1 MYSTQLYND
10 SKNQADFDVLWW
22 LSEMQ
27 NICFIAELFK
37 TPMLRCIWIATY
49 IYININSAVSL
60 GINGN

>member
-22 LSEMQ
+22 PSAMQ
-27 NICFIAELFK
+27 NICFIVEQFK
-37 TPMLRCIWIATY
+37 IPMLRCIWTATY
-49 IYININSAVSL
+49 IYININLAVSL